1 MESETNPTQ
10 AGQPSPTIRGGE
22 APTSPKGSAP
32 DESVQTRFARAGAYV
47 KEKMAGY
54 REGGIEQIS
63 EDIAEYTRT
72 EPMMALTIATG
83 VGLVVGM
90 LLILARK

>member
-10 AGQPSPTIRGGE
+10 AGQPSPTIRGAGE
-22 APTSPKGSAP
+22 PPTSPKTSAP
-32 DESVQTRFARAGAYV
+32 EESVQTGLGRAGAYV

-63 EDIAEYTRT
+63 ETSLNTRGPS
-72 EPMMALTIATG
+72 PMMALMIATG
-83 VGLVVGM
+83 VGQSSGCY
-90 LLILARK
+90 

>member
-32 DESVQTRFARAGAYV
+32 DEPVQTGLGRAGAYF
-47 KEKMAGY
+47 KEKMAGH

-72 EPMMALTIATG
+72 EPMTALMIATG

>member
-10 AGQPSPTIRGGE
+10 AGKPSATIQSGE
-22 APTSPKGSAP
+22 APTSPKASAP
-32 DESVQTRFARAGAYV
+32 SESVQTGLWRAGAYV
-47 KEKMAGY
+47 KEKMADY

-72 EPMMALTIATG
+72 EPMTALMIATG

>member
-10 AGQPSPTIRGGE
+10 AGNPSPTIQEAGE
-22 APTSPKGSAP
+22 APTS
-32 DESVQTRFARAGAYV
+32 DESVQAGLGRAGAYV

-72 EPMMALTIATG
+72 EPMMALMIAMG